1 MKWRHL
7 KRLGSSRG
15 RENKKMKGF
24 NTALRTLTLIPWP
37 GEECEDLSHS
47 LAWFAVVGLFLGLI
61 LYAIALLWRLVP
73 FAPWPA
79 GIALIMVGAEI
90 WLTRGLHLDGLAD
103 WADSLGGIK
112 EREKRLVI
120 MKDARMGAFGVMALV
135 LAVAAKWIAFERL
148 FSFGAVIWVLP
159 ILTLSRGMM
168 VELIV
173 TLPYARKG
181 EGTARAFV
189 EGAST
194 RHRWISHL
202 VCLGLCS
209 FYGPFGLAA
218 LAIAWVT
225 QRLFA
230 SRCQS
235 RFGGITGDLLGT
247 ANEMVEIGLL
257 ILCALP
263 GEFIMGYT
271 GWTWIIR

>member
-1 MKWRHL
+1 
-7 KRLGSSRG
+7 
-15 RENKKMKGF
+15 MKGF
-24 NTALRTLTLIPWP
+24 GTALRTLTVIPWP
-37 GEECEDLSHS
+37 GAESEDLSES
-47 LAWFAVVGLFLGLI
+47 LPWFAIVGLFLGLV
-61 LYAIALLWRLVP
+61 LYATSILWRLVP
-73 FAPWPA
+73 FGSWPA
-79 GIALIMVGAEI
+79 GIALIMVGVEI

-112 EREKRLVI
+112 EREKRLAI
-120 MKDARMGAFGVMALV
+120 MKDHWTGAFGVMALV
-135 LAVAAKWIAFERL
+135 LALAAKWIAFERL
-148 FSFGAVIWVLP
+148 FASGAVIWVLP

-181 EGTARAFV
+181 EGMARAFV

-194 RHRWISHL
+194 KDRWVSHF

-218 LAIAWVT
+218 LVMAWVI

-230 SRCQS
+230 SLCLR

-247 ANEMVEIGLL
+247 VNEMVEISLL
-257 ILCALP
+257 ILCAFT
-263 GEFIMGYT
+263 GECIMSYT
-271 GWTWIIR
+271 GWTWLMG

>member
-1 MKWRHL
+1 
-7 KRLGSSRG
+7 
-15 RENKKMKGF
+15 MKGF
-24 NTALRTLTLIPWP
+24 ITALRTLTLIPLP
-37 GEECEDLSHS
+37 GEDCEDLSDS
-47 LAWFAVVGLFLGLI
+47 LAWFAVIGVILGAI
-61 LYAIALLWRLVP
+61 LYAIAFLWRLVP
-73 FAPWPA
+73 FGSWPA
-79 GIALIMVGAEI
+79 GIALIMAGVEI

-103 WADSLGGIK
+103 WADSLGGFK
-112 EREKRLVI
+112 DREKRLAI
-120 MKDARMGAFGVMALV
+120 MKDSRMGAFGTMAIV

-159 ILTLSRGMM
+159 ILALSRGML

-189 EGAST
+189 EGASN
-194 RHRWISHL
+194 RDRWISHL

-209 FYGPFGLAA
+209 FFGPLGLAA
-218 LAIAWVT
+218 LAIAWVI

-230 SRCQS
+230 YQCQ
-235 RFGGITGDLLGT
+235 RQFRGITGDLLGT

-263 GEFIMGYT
+263 GEVIMGCT
-271 GWTWIIR
+271 GWTWITG